1 MNEAIMTALG
11 NAITTLTAALEAAQ
25 AGQLVEA
32 CELLT
37 AAEGH
42 LEAGQGGNA
51 AHAARRRKALRLEAE
66 VRALLPEPEAAA
78 PLAPSPAKAPRGVA
92 PAQALTADAWV
103 RVGEALRAEGA
114 DAGALE
120 LAAQQQQQVQAQ
132 ALIARER
139 QRARVA
145 ERLALQARVEAAA
158 LLGNTDAANQA
169 WDRLF
174 DVVTALRGAEGKAR
188 RSGQPD
194 QQAACDYHAARE
206 DALKIRRWARG
217 GQGV

>member
-1 MNEAIMTALG
+1 M
-11 NAITTLTAALEAAQ
+11 
-25 AGQLVEA
+25 
-32 CELLT
+32 
-37 AAEGH
+37 
-42 LEAGQGGNA
+42 
-51 AHAARRRKALRLEAE
+51 
-66 VRALLPEPEAAA
+66 
-78 PLAPSPAKAPRGVA
+78 
-92 PAQALTADAWV
+92 TADAWV

-120 LAAQQQQQVQAQ
+120 LAAQQQQQVQTQ

-158 LLGNTDAANQA
+158 LHGDIDAANQA